1 LLICAKEVETATNE
15 TRTNVLNTAAV
26 RMGRVIAAGWIKPSL
41 VRERLFQAAKQ
52 CGLVAD
58 GGEQSV
64 LETLDS
70 GLLSGREQPHP
81 PLVKSRRR
89 SEDALSGG
97 INVRWAG
104 SKDWPR
110 ANWLVDDLIP
120 ENCVGLF
127 VGESQAGKSFACISL
142 AGSLAVGKPFFGKE
156 IPAPRGTIYVC
167 AEGLFSIGPRLKAE
181 IRGSIQ
187 PYLAQKDKE
196 GAGGDNIASR
206 LPIAVLDDVPD
217 LVQDDA
223 VEWLIGTILAVAEDM
238 RNRLGVPL
246 GLVVID
252 TMISAIGIE
261 NLNDAIS
268 ARQAVD
274 VLHEI
279 RRATGAVVLG
289 VHHHGKKKS
298 SGPTGSFAFTALPD
312 FIVSVHKAGDDKG
325 HVSERCVTLTKS
337 RSGETGWR
345 CDFDLT
351 DVPIE
356 EGENGRKKH
365 CAFVDP
371 LPEGSSDG
379 ASNDSGAHQGKG
391 LTPLMTAFGETLV
404 SGETIKIEDKVFKAT
419 RKDLLRVRFDEL
431 YEGPSSEA
439 NRKAFSRALEGAIAA
454 STLAIKAVDG
464 EDWVFAPNPVD
475 GAEGETKDGS

>member
-1 LLICAKEVETATNE
+1 MTTWRKNNLAAPQRLADAGPVREIAYARRSLLICAEEVETATTE

-58 GGEQSV
+58 AGEQSV

-89 SEDALSGG
+89 SEDPLSGG

-104 SKDWPR
+104 SKDWPT

-120 ENCVGLF
+120 EDCVGLF
-127 VGESQAGKSFACISL
+127 VGESQAGKSFTCISL

-156 IPAPRGTIYVC
+156 ISAPRGTIYVC
-167 AEGLFSIGPRLKAE
+167 AEGLFSIGPRLEAE

-206 LPIAVLDDVPD
+206 LPIAELDDVPD

-223 VEWLIGTILAVAEDM
+223 VEWLIGTMLAVAEDM

-246 GLVVID
+246 GLVIID

-274 VLHEI
+274 VLKKI
-279 RRATGAVVLG
+279 QRATGAVVLG

-312 FIVSVHKAGDDKG
+312 FIVSVHRAVDENEQ
-325 HVSERCVTLTKS
+325 VRRRWVTTTKS
-337 RSGETGWR
+337 RNGETGW
-345 CDFDLT
+345 CCGFDLT
-351 DVPIE
+351 DVLIDVS
-356 EGENGRKKH
+356 ENGRKKH

-371 LPEGSSDG
+371 LPEGSSDE
-379 ASNDSGAHQGKG
+379 ASN
-391 LTPLMTAFGETLV
+391 T
-404 SGETIKIEDKVFKAT
+404 
-419 RKDLLRVRFDEL
+419 
-431 YEGPSSEA
+431 
-439 NRKAFSRALEGAIAA
+439 
-454 STLAIKAVDG
+454 
-464 EDWVFAPNPVD
+464 NPR
-475 GAEGETKDGS
+475 

>member
-1 LLICAKEVETATNE
+1 
-15 TRTNVLNTAAV
+15 
-26 RMGRVIAAGWIKPSL
+26 M
-41 VRERLFQAAKQ
+41 
-52 CGLVAD
+52 
-58 GGEQSV
+58 
-64 LETLDS
+64 
-70 GLLSGREQPHP
+70 
-81 PLVKSRRR
+81 
-89 SEDALSGG
+89 
-97 INVRWAG
+97 AG

-167 AEGLFSIGPRLKAE
+167 AEGLFSIGPRLEAE

-223 VEWLIGTILAVAEDM
+223 VERSIGTILAIAEDM

-246 GLVVID
+246 GLVIID

-261 NLNDAIS
+261 NLNDAIA

-274 VLHEI
+274 VLQEI

-289 VHHHGKKKS
+289 VHHHGKDTSK
-298 SGPTGSFAFTALPD
+298 GATGSFAFTALPD
-312 FIVSVHKAGDDKG
+312 FIVSVHGAGDDKG

-351 DVPIE
+351 DVLIDV
-356 EGENGRKKH
+356 GENGREKY

-371 LPEGSSDG
+371 LPEGSSDE
-379 ASNDSGAHQGKG
+379 ASNDSGAHQGRG
-391 LTPLMTAFGETLV
+391 LAVVMTAFGEALE
-404 SGETIKIEDKVFKAT
+404 SGETIKFDDKVFKAT
-419 RKDLLRVRFDEL
+419 RKDLLQLRFDEL
-431 YEGPSSEA
+431 YKGPTAEA
-439 NRKAFSRALEGAIAA
+439 NSRAFGRALQAAIAA
-454 STLAIKAVDG
+454 SMLVIKPVDG
-464 EDWVFAPNPVD
+464 VVWVLSPNPVD
-475 GAEGETKDGS
+475 GVESETKDGS